1 MNYRNLGQSGL
12 KVSSVSLGNWL
23 TMGKAIDQKTSDDLV
38 GTALDCG
45 INFLD
50 TADIYNIGE
59 GELAL
64 GKAIAGRRRED
75 LVIASKCFFPMSE
88 GVNDRGLSRK
98 HIHESIK
105 GSLKR
110 LGTDYLDLYQC
121 HRPDPDTPVQETVM
135 AMDDLIRQGHIL
147 YWGVSMWPAHLI
159 VAAVQLARTHG
170 WHQPVSNQPRYNL
183 LDRSIEEE
191 VIPASEKHGLGQV
204 VFSPLAQGVLSGK
217 YRPGEKV
224 PAGTRAS
231 DERVNQFI
239 GQFMTDEVLS
249 KVAKF
254 VELANGNELKP
265 TQLAL
270 AWCLRQ
276 ANVSSVIVGATSS
289 QQLLENAATS
299 EVVLDGGLVA
309 ELERVF
315 A

>member
-1 MNYRNLGQSGL
+1 MQYRNLGQSGL

-38 GTALDCG
+38 GTAIDSG

-64 GKAIAGRRRED
+64 GKAIQGRRRED

-98 HIHESIK
+98 HIHESVK

-121 HRPDPDTPVQETVM
+121 HRPDPDTTVQETVM

-147 YWGVSMWPAHLI
+147 YWGVSMWPADLI

-183 LDRSIEEE
+183 LDRSIEEA
-191 VIPASEKHGLGQV
+191 VIPASTKHGVGQV

-217 YRPGEKV
+217 YRVGEEA
-224 PAGTRAS
+224 PEGTRAS

-239 GQFMTDEVLS
+239 GQFMTDDVLS
-249 KVAKF
+249 RVAKF
-254 VELANGNELKP
+254 VELAGETGMKP

-276 ANVSSVIVGATSS
+276 ENVSSVIVGATSAH
-289 QQLLENAATS
+289 QLQENAAS
-299 EVVLDGGLVA
+299 SDLQVDPSLWEKLDTL
-309 ELERVF
+309 F
-315 A
+315 S

>member
-1 MNYRNLGQSGL
+1 MKYRKLGQSGL
-12 KVSSVSLGNWL
+12 QISSVSLGNWL
-23 TMGKAIDQKTSDDLV
+23 TMGKAIDQTTSDDLV
-38 GTALDCG
+38 STALDCG

-64 GKAIAGRRRED
+64 GKAIQGRRRED

-98 HIHESIK
+98 HIHESVK

-110 LGTDYLDLYQC
+110 LGIEYLDLYQC
-121 HRPDPDTPVQETVM
+121 HRPDPETPVQETVM

-147 YWGVSMWPAHLI
+147 YWGVSMWPAELI
-159 VAAVQLARTHG
+159 EAAVQMARTHG
-170 WHQPVSNQPRYNL
+170 WHQPISNQPRYNL
-183 LDRSIEEE
+183 LDRSIEEA

-217 YRPGEKV
+217 YRPGENA
-224 PAGTRAS
+224 PADTRAG

-239 GQFMTDEVLS
+239 GQFMTEDVLGR
-249 KVAKF
+249 VAKF
-254 VELANGNELKP
+254 VELAAASAMKP

-276 ANVSSVIVGATSS
+276 KNVSSVIVGATSS
-289 QQLLENAATS
+289 RQLLENAAAADMDLDEGVMA
-299 EVVLDGGLVA
+299 EVEA
-309 ELERVF
+309 VF
-315 A
+315 G